1 MNDVVRNATL
11 ADLGE
16 ILRDQHARKVDIVA
30 PASKIRAAGG
40 LLLVEG
46 ADPVLTETGV
56 TSADGAYRPTRV
68 ADEGIA
74 AKLGVPQ
81 GYLRK
86 LREAGRTDLWDA
98 NVNGWLRGYTHV
110 AASQLHDVHPADPRS
125 FLVRG
130 FRADD
135 GPDGPGLHVG
145 PREGVARAF
154 LSDSYHIID
163 NLDVLTAAL
172 EGVRDAGVEV
182 EVQGTDLTERRM
194 YVKVFSPAVAEVA
207 PALLAGYRSPWTG
220 AEGTDNPTV
229 FAGFVISNSE
239 TGGGAFTITPRL
251 VVKICGNGMTI
262 AKDALRSIHLGGKMD
277 EGVVRW
283 SNATLQKNLE
293 LVTAQAKDAV
303 ATFLDSAYVSAKIRQ
318 LSEAGNV
325 PTTVKAVEVITKNL
339 SYAPERS
346 ASVLDFFVKGG
357 QLTLGGVANA
367 ITAAAQA
374 ELDGDDANAMEADA
388 VALLGL

>member
-86 LREAGRTDLWDA
+86 LRETGRTDIWDA
-98 NVNGWLRGYTHV
+98 NVNGWLQG
-110 AASQLHDVHPADPRS
+110 DPAPFTGHLSEHAVDPRS

-135 GPDGPGLHVG
+135 SPDGPGLHVG

-207 PALLAGYRSPWTG
+207 PALLQGYRSPWTG
-220 AEGTDNPTV
+220 AEGTDNPTI

-251 VVKICGNGMTI
+251 VVQICGNGMTV

-303 ATFLDSAYVSAKIRQ
+303 ATFLDPAYVSAKIAQ
-318 LSEAGNV
+318 LSEAGAEPVN
-325 PTTVKAVEVITKNL
+325 TVGIETITKGL
-339 SYAPERS
+339 SYTPERS